1 MSEELIRD
9 LDEYFAKKYENYDL
23 IASVKSYESVTMSM
37 ILKNQNRIE
46 QGEVESNEMRK
57 IYFQPKAEAVLR
69 EVKEKYVDNNFSFSV
84 KVIPF
89 RARVRFFF
97 RKSEAPRSAI
107 VKIIEKNGHKAD
119 EIYQELG
126 VEKEV
131 WKKVL
136 KGKYQPEKN
145 LVYKMAIVLRASLD
159 DVNTLF
165 DYLEMYFDYSDARD
179 VVMRFIL
186 DYRIYN
192 PEMVQTLLSEYKIA
206 SLA

>member
-1 MSEELIRD
+1 MSENLIRD

-23 IASVKSYESVTMSM
+23 IAGVKSYESVTMAM

-46 QGEVESNEMRK
+46 QGETASNEMRK
-57 IYFQPKAEAVLR
+57 IYCQPDAEAVLK

-89 RARVRFFF
+89 KLRVRYFFN
-97 RKSEAPRSAI
+97 KSEAPRYAI
-107 VKIIEKNGHKAD
+107 IKIIEKNGRKAD
-119 EIYQELG
+119 EIYKELG

-131 WKKVL
+131 WDKVL
-136 KGKYQPEKN
+136 KGKYQPEKK
-145 LVYKMAIVLRASLD
+145 LVYKLAIALRASLD

-165 DYLEMYFDYSDARD
+165 EYLGAFFDYSDARD

-192 PEMVQTLLSEYKIA
+192 PEMVQTLLDEYKIS